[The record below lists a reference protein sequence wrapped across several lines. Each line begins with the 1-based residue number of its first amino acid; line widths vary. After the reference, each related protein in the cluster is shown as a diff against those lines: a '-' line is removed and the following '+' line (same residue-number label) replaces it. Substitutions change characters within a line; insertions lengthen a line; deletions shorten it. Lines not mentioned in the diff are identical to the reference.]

1 MRRGLWRESLMFKS
15 KNKNKQEKVQIV
27 TKNKEEYVPKWTH
40 PKILL
45 IDMEREAEAF
55 LKAEGYNVST
65 GSFGI
70 PYKVPKTDNLEPV
83 IMSGY
88 RLPNYTEQEIIII
101 DLEPAKASEQ
111 PDNEK
116 DTSDGQNDWWASC
129 SNGIIDPRPRVMQI
143 AQKAFDRIFY
153 HGGIFIIFADMRH
166 HQDLKWGHL
175 EYRHFVEVSKID
187 ADNWC
192 FLSILNSNNIETI
205 PDHGYEMTV
214 IDSQLTLSQ
223 LLQEHFRAASFECAL
238 HRISY
243 GGIKEKDWATLAI
256 NKYGA
261 PVACAVATEKKQ
273 GWILIFPR
281 LQNRPLFLTKLLK
294 DVMPDLSP
302 HLFPDFEGTRWVQ
315 KPEYEIAAIQ
325 ELKNQINFIEEES
338 KQKIEGLKE
347 NIEIARSEMSYLH
360 DLIRETG
367 SPLVAAVKKSFEVL
381 GFQSVIDIDEEMKRT
396 GDSGPKREDLQI
408 HDTQPI
414 LLIEVKGIAGLPKDA
429 EALQVWK
436 YIAPRMREWNRT
448 DIQGLSIINHQ
459 RNIPALERE
468 NEKPFR
474 DDILVNAEEQK
485 FGLITTWDLFRL
497 TRSFLKN
504 GWTHESV
511 RDLFFQSNRINPIP
525 KHYEHIGKIEKFWE
539 KIGVIG
545 IRIENST
552 LKIRDLIAFEFPVEY
567 EEQQVESLQVDNT
580 PVEQAEIG
588 NLAGIKTHLTKEQV
602 KKGIQVFKIIK

>member
-1 MRRGLWRESLMFKS
+1 MRRDLWRESPMFKS
-15 KNKNKQEKVQIV
+15 KNKNKQEKMQVVIE
-27 TKNKEEYVPKWTH
+27 NKEEYIPKWEH

-45 IDMEREAEAF
+45 IDIENDVEIA
-55 LKAEGYNVST
+55 LKSEGYNVLV

-70 PYKVPKTDNLEPV
+70 PYKVSKSDNLAPV
-83 IMSGY
+83 IMSGF

-101 DLEPAKASEQ
+101 DLEPAKASDK
-111 PDNEK
+111 PDREK
-116 DTSDGQNDWWASC
+116 QTSDGQDDWWASC
-129 SNGIIDPRPRVMQI
+129 SEGIIDPRPRVMQI
-143 AQKAFDRIFY
+143 SQKAFDRILY
-153 HGGIFIIFADMRH
+153 HGGIFIIFAEMRQR
-166 HQDLKWGHL
+166 QDLKWGHL
-175 EYRHFVEVSKID
+175 EYRDFIRVSQID

-192 FLSILNSNNIETI
+192 FLSILNYDNIETG
-205 PDHGYEMTV
+205 PDYGYEMTV
-214 IDSQLTLSQ
+214 IDSQAAIGQ
-223 LLQEHFRAASFECAL
+223 LLQEHLRGASFECTL
-238 HRISY
+238 NRKY
-243 GGIKEKDWATLAI
+243 YRGIEEKDWATLAI

-261 PVACAVATEKKQ
+261 PVACAITTGKKK

-294 DVMPDLSP
+294 EVLPDLSP

-315 KPEYEIAAIQ
+315 RPEYEIADIQ
-325 ELKNQINFIEEES
+325 ELKIEINRIEEES
-338 KQKIEGLKE
+338 KQKIEVLKE
-347 NIEIARSEMSYLH
+347 KIEIARSEMSYLH

-367 SPLVAAVKKSFEVL
+367 YLLVASVKKSFEVL
-381 GFQSVIDIDEEMKRT
+381 GFQSVIDVDEEMKRI

-436 YIAPRMREWNRT
+436 YIAPRMREWHRT

-485 FGLITTWDLFRL
+485 FGLLTTWDLFRL

-504 GWTHESV
+504 GWTHEYV
-511 RDLFFQSNRINPIP
+511 RNLFYQSNRINPIP
-525 KHYEHIGKIEKFWE
+525 THYEHIGKIEKFWE

-552 LKIRDLIAFEFPVEY
+552 IKIGDRIAFELPVEY

-588 NLAGIKTHLTKEQV
+588 ILAGIKTHLIKEQV
-602 KKGIQVFKIIK
+602 KKGIRVFKIIQ

>member
-1 MRRGLWRESLMFKS
+1 MQVVIE
-15 KNKNKQEKVQIV
+15 
-27 TKNKEEYVPKWTH
+27 NKEEYIPKWEH

-45 IDMEREAEAF
+45 IDMESDVEIA
-55 LKAEGYNVST
+55 LKSEGYNVLV

-70 PYKVPKTDNLEPV
+70 PYKVPKSDSFVPV
-83 IMSGY
+83 IMSGS
-88 RLPNYTEQEIIII
+88 RLPNYTEQEIIIV
-101 DLEPAKASEQ
+101 DLEPAKASDK
-111 PDNEK
+111 PDREK
-116 DTSDGQNDWWASC
+116 HTSDGQDDWWASC
-129 SNGIIDPRPRVMQI
+129 SEGIIDPRPRVMQI
-143 AQKAFDRIFY
+143 TQKAFDRILY

-166 HQDLKWGHL
+166 RHDLKRGHL
-175 EYRHFVEVSKID
+175 QYREFIEVSEID
-187 ADNWC
+187 ADNWS
-192 FLSILNSNNIETI
+192 FLSILNSNNIETG

-214 IDSQLTLSQ
+214 IDSQSTINP
-223 LLQEHFRAASFECAL
+223 LLQEHLRDASFECTL
-238 HRISY
+238 NRKDY
-243 GGIKEKDWATLAI
+243 RGIEEKDWTTLAI

-261 PVACAVATEKKQ
+261 PVACAITTGKKK

-281 LQNRPLFLTKLLK
+281 LQNRPLFLAKLLK

-315 KPEYEIAAIQ
+315 RPEYEIAAIQ
-325 ELKNQINFIEEES
+325 ELKIEINRIEEKS
-338 KQKIEGLKE
+338 KQKIEVLKE
-347 NIEIARSEMSYLH
+347 KIEITRSENSYLH

-367 SPLVAAVKKSFEVL
+367 CPLVDAVKKSFEVL
-381 GFQSVIDIDEEMKRT
+381 GFQSVIDVDEEMKRT

-408 HDTQPI
+408 HDTSPT
-414 LLIEVKGIAGLPKDA
+414 LLIEIKGISGLPKDS

-436 YIAPRMREWNRT
+436 YIAPRMREWNRI

-474 DDILVNAEEQK
+474 DDILINAEEQK
-485 FGLITTWDLFRL
+485 FGLLTTWDLFRL

-504 GWTHESV
+504 GWKHEYV
-511 RDLFFQSNRINPIP
+511 RDLFYQPNRIDPIP
-525 KHYEHIGKIEKFWE
+525 KHYIHIGRIEKFWE

-552 LKIRDLIAFEFPVEY
+552 IKIGDTIAFELPVEY
-567 EEQQVESLQVDNT
+567 EEQQVESLQVDNI
-580 PVEQAEIG
+580 PVEQAGIG

-602 KKGIQVFKIIK
+602 KKGIQVFRIKKG